1 MTEAL
6 RAQAEL
12 LRKQCLKHQVF
23 KETMLEAQKMAKGAA
38 IFLELAAAANDDET
52 DQKQAD
58 LKKAAELLSRAKRHA
73 RKLMKAPE
81 KDEDDDE

>member
-38 IFLELAAAANDDET
+38 IFLELAAAANDET

-58 LKKAAELLSRAKRHA
+58 LKKAAELLSRAKRQA

-81 KDEDDDE
+81 KDDDDDE